1 MDPQLACECYGGRV
15 GRARPR
21 LPPLNNDTRL
31 VLRVCVAP
39 SQSPWVAAGARHS
52 TRSRPAAPR
61 RGRRESG
68 SLPAPVD
75 RCPAVVM
82 RTSAGRHLASEP
94 KTNRPE
100 TNCTQRAEHPAGSAL
115 PLSYFSFFFFLDPPV
130 VRCSSTRKAGGASS
144 PSDATCCS
152 SNMFGKT

>member
-1 MDPQLACECYGGRV
+1 MDSQLACECYSGHV

-21 LPPLNNDTRL
+21 LPPLDNDNRL
-31 VLRVCVAP
+31 VLRVAP
-39 SQSPWVAAGARHS
+39 SQSLWFAAGARHS
-52 TRSRPAAPR
+52 TRSRPAAPQ
-61 RGRRESG
+61 RGHRESG
-68 SLPAPVD
+68 ILPEPVD

-94 KTNRPE
+94 KINRPE

-115 PLSYFSFFFFLDPPV
+115 PLSYFSFFFFLV
-130 VRCSSTRKAGGASS
+130 FSSTRKAGGASS

-152 SNMFGKT
+152 GNMFGKT